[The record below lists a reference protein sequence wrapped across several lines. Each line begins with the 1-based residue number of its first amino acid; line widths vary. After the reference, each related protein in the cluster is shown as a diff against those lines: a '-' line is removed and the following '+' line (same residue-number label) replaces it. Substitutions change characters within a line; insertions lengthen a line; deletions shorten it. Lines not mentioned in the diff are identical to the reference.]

1 MSVGENVGYPLKIR
15 GLSRDARRRRVEEV
29 TRSLEIDHLLDR
41 RPRQLSGGQR
51 QRVALARAIVREP
64 AVFLM
69 DEPLSNLD
77 AKLRMSTRGEIK
89 RLQKQLGVTTLYVTH
104 DQSEA
109 TTMADLVAVMREGD
123 LLQLASPGEIYDRP
137 ANRFVATFVG
147 SPPMSVLDGAIDGD
161 DFVIGE
167 TRLTLPAEIATE
179 CRERQAVALGIRPE
193 DLGLTEPGAPG
204 ALPGSVFVVEP
215 MGSET
220 LVDVTVGETRVVV
233 RAPRAT
239 TYPLGAAVGLAV
251 DARRACF
258 FAADGTTVVHRRD
271 IARSD

>member
-1 MSVGENVGYPLKIR
+1 M
-15 GLSRDARRRRVEEV
+15 A
-29 TRSLEIDHLLDR
+29 RSLEIDHLLQR

-123 LLQLASPGEIYDRP
+123 LQQLASPGEIYDRP

-161 DFVIGE
+161 DFVVGDA
-167 TRLTLPAEIATE
+167 RVALPAEIAAE
-179 CRERQAVALGIRPE
+179 CRERQAVAIGIRPE
-193 DLGLTEPGAPG
+193 DLALTEPGAPG